1 MTFKAK
7 GLIISSIM
15 EIGTNRK
22 IDLIEVARSTLVK
35 IDVVFHIVAAFILL
49 IICGIVLYK
58 AILNS
63 FSVEIIKLIEA
74 VNEVL
79 LALIILEILWTIIRF
94 LKKQKF
100 SLLPFLDVGII
111 ASVRRILLI
120 EVQTS
125 TMEHPPV
132 EKLYEIMV
140 SAGIILALVIAYFI
154 IVKAQKYE
162 N

>member
-1 MTFKAK
+1 MDERIEEKKSINLVETSRKT
-7 GLIISSIM
+7 LI
-15 EIGTNRK
+15 K
-22 IDLIEVARSTLVK
+22 IDIL
-35 IDVVFHIVAAFILL
+35 FHIIAAFVLL

-63 FSVEIIKLIEA
+63 MSFELLKLIEA
-74 VNEVL
+74 VNEIL
-79 LALIILEILWTIIRF
+79 LVLIILEILWTIIRF
-94 LKKQKF
+94 LQKQKF

-120 EVQTS
+120 EAQTS
-125 TMEHPPV
+125 TMEHPPI

-140 SAGIILALVIAYFI
+140 SAGTILALVVAYFI

>member
-1 MTFKAK
+1 MDNNK
-7 GLIISSIM
+7 
-15 EIGTNRK
+15 K
-22 IDLIEVARSTLVK
+22 IDLVDFSRVLLIK
-35 IDVVFHIVAAFILL
+35 IDVIFHIIAAFILL
-49 IICGIVLYK
+49 VICGIVLYK
-58 AILNS
+58 AVQNS
-63 FSVEIIKLIEA
+63 LSFEIIKLIEA

-100 SLLPFLDVGII
+100 SLVPFLDVGII

-125 TMEHPPV
+125 TIEHPPI

-140 SAGIILALVIAYFI
+140 SAGVILALVIAYFI

>member
-1 MTFKAK
+1 MIETKK
-7 GLIISSIM
+7 SEKTDLT
-15 EIGTNRK
+15 EK
-22 IDLIEVARSTLVK
+22 IRQLLVK
-35 IDVVFHIVAAFILL
+35 VDVIFHIVAALILL
-49 IICGIVLYK
+49 LICGIVLYK

-63 FSVEIIKLIEA
+63 FSFEIIKLIEA

-94 LKKQKF
+94 LKKQRF

-111 ASVRRILLI
+111 ASIRRILLI

-132 EKLYEIMV
+132 EKIYEIMV

-154 IVKAQKYE
+154 ITKAQKYE

>member
-1 MTFKAK
+1 MDEKIEEKKSINLVETSRKT
-7 GLIISSIM
+7 LI
-15 EIGTNRK
+15 K
-22 IDLIEVARSTLVK
+22 IDIL
-35 IDVVFHIVAAFILL
+35 FHIIAAFVLL

-63 FSVEIIKLIEA
+63 MSFELLKLIEA
-74 VNEVL
+74 VNEIL
-79 LALIILEILWTIIRF
+79 LVLIILEILWTIIRF
-94 LKKQKF
+94 LQKQKF

-120 EVQTS
+120 EAQTS
-125 TMEHPPV
+125 TMEHPPI

-140 SAGIILALVIAYFI
+140 SAGTILALVVAYFI

>member
-1 MTFKAK
+1 MNEKVRF
-7 GLIISSIM
+7 
-15 EIGTNRK
+15 N
-22 IDLIEVARSTLVK
+22 LIELSRTVLIK
-35 IDVVFHIVAAFILL
+35 IDVVFHIIAAFIL
-49 IICGIVLYK
+49 IVVSAVVLYK
-58 AILNS
+58 AILNTIS
-63 FSVEIIKLIEA
+63 TDIIKLIEV

-79 LALIILEILWTIIRF
+79 LVLIILEILWTIIRF

-132 EKLYEIMV
+132 EKLYEIVV
-140 SAGIILALVIAYFI
+140 SAGVILVLVIAYY
-154 IVKAQKYE
+154 IVVRAQSYE
-162 N
+162 S

>member
-1 MTFKAK
+1 
-7 GLIISSIM
+7 M

-58 AILNS
+58 AVLNS
-63 FSVEIIKLIEA
+63 FSFEIIKLIEA